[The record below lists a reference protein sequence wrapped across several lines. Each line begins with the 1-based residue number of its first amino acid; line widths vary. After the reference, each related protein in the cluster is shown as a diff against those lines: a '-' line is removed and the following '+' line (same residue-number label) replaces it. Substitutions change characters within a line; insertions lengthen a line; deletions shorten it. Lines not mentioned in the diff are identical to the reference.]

1 MTGSGAP
8 LHLKDHLTSG
18 EQRGAC
24 FSSIP
29 EPVPSSAHAL
39 SSLCGRHSPGIDTS
53 FSLHF
58 PKEILILCVQQCCYR
73 GGVVAEV
80 DAVWAYSCFC
90 SGWVPISDMLK
101 MKRKRFVFES
111 MKRKNWFHLES
122 EKKWIR
128 DGFTSFQCKKKPFPW
143 LGDH

>member
-1 MTGSGAP
+1 MSLTPEPEFDSRALDLSLVLLRAVTVARGSRDPAAPAFTFTYHYVEWFEPLSFVMTGSGAP

-80 DAVWAYSCFC
+80 DAV
-90 SGWVPISDMLK
+90 
-101 MKRKRFVFES
+101 
-111 MKRKNWFHLES
+111 
-122 EKKWIR
+122 
-128 DGFTSFQCKKKPFPW
+128 
-143 LGDH
+143 